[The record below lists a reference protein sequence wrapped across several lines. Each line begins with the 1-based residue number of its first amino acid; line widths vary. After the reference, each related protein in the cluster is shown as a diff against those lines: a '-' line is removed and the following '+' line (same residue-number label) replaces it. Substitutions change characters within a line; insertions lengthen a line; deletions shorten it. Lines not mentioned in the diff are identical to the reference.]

1 MSSLVVSGV
10 GEGCGHSDGDEACLH
25 PLHFFLKKIFIEIQ
39 LVYSIVLVSGVYQ
52 SDPDMCNINI

>member
-25 PLHFFLKKIFIEIQ
+25 PLHFFFKKI
-39 LVYSIVLVSGVYQ
+39 LLKYSWFTAL
-52 SDPDMCNINI
+52 C